1 MKEQR
6 DRQQSETGNLGQKD
20 AQGEKQK
27 KEDLAHMGE
36 KTQKAEKQQQK

>member
-6 DRQQSETGNLGQKD
+6 DRQQSQTGKLGQKD

-27 KEDLAHMGE
+27 KEDLSHMGE
-36 KTQKAEKQQQK
+36 KTQQAEKQQQK